1 MTKARKREQP
11 TLFDTNNRDDVAE
24 KVILFALGDFQS
36 RGFQLVD
43 RELAL
48 DRLRGA
54 FKRATDLFEMEEFSD
69 EDATKI
75 LSGLGAS
82 VKEIPSYVAT
92 HPFRVT
98 VDSELANIASK
109 VYESEQS

>member
-1 MTKARKREQP
+1 MTKAGRKEQP
-11 TLFDTNNRDDVAE
+11 TLFDKEKGDEFAE

-36 RGFQLVD
+36 RGFDLID

-54 FKRATDLFEMEEFSD
+54 FRRATDIFDVEEFSD
-69 EDATKI
+69 DETVKI
-75 LSGLGAS
+75 LGGLGAI
-82 VKEIPSYVAT
+82 VKRVPSYVAA

-98 VDSELANIASK
+98 VDQKLAKRASE
-109 VYESEQS
+109 VYQTDQS